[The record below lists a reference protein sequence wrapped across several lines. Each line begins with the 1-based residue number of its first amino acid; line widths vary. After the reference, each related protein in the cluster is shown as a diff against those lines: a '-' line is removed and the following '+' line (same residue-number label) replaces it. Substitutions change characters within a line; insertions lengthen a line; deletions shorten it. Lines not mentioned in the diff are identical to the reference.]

1 MSAIVAASRRHR
13 FPLHAAVLVSACLM
27 GLAMVGLD
35 GWRTW
40 ESRSVTIAEDKIETA
55 NLAQSLAQQT
65 HDTIQAADT
74 VLIGLRERV
83 EHAGAGPLD
92 LDRLHQLMALRLTN
106 LPIIHGLFIYD
117 AAGNWVVNSVL
128 DAPGT
133 LNNADRPYFI
143 YHQTHLDRGVH
154 LGDPV
159 RSKSDGKWVITV
171 SRRLDAPNG
180 DFAGIV
186 TATLAVDS
194 LNKFYETFDVGKHG
208 VISISSTDGIMYAH
222 MPPDQ
227 GLIGTNIASSQG
239 FIEMQRRPQGSFRY
253 KSFLDG
259 EIRLGSYRR
268 LADYPVYIMVA
279 HGMGD
284 LLSSWRQDAILHLL
298 LSTGAAVVIA
308 VLGIRFAA
316 QIKWQQQTEQRYRL
330 LADNSSDAIIC
341 IGADGR
347 KLYVSPAFAAL
358 TGWSVQD
365 CLTREWGSFVHPDD
379 RAAVLAVRDRLGEDI
394 GKVTLTYRIVRNDGA
409 NIWVEASIQQIGE
422 MDGQEGCFV
431 ANIRDITKR
440 KAAEDQVL
448 ALNSELAAQAN
459 TDALTGLANRRSFD
473 TVFLQEW
480 RRAYRDAVPLSLV
493 MIDVDRFKL
502 YNDRYGHQQG
512 DVALQEVAAAINSAV
527 RRPGDFVARYGGEEM
542 VVLLPNTNA
551 AGAALLADRV
561 RVAIEALHLTHAG
574 NGPGHVITASLGA
587 ASLSPRHHAGPNG
600 CKTLLE
606 SADAALYEA
615 KNAGRNRVVTADMAA
630 LEVGAA

>member
-1 MSAIVAASRRHR
+1 MNAIVAASRRHR
-13 FPLHAAVLVSACLM
+13 FPLHAAVLISACFM
-27 GLAMVGLD
+27 GLAMVVLD

-40 ESRSVTIAEDKIETA
+40 DSWSVTIAEDKTETT
-55 NLAQSLAQQT
+55 NLARSLAQQT

-92 LDRLHQLMALRLTN
+92 LDRLHQVMALRVTN

-128 DAPGT
+128 GT
-133 LNNADRPYFI
+133 AGSLNNADRAYFK
-143 YHQTHLDRGVH
+143 YHQSHLDRGVH

-171 SRRLDAPNG
+171 SRRLDSPNG

-186 TATLAVDS
+186 TATIAVDS
-194 LNKFYETFDVGKHG
+194 LNQFYETFDIGKHG
-208 VISISSTDGIMYAH
+208 IISIASTGGVMYAH

-227 GLIGTNIASSQG
+227 GLIGTSIANSQG
-239 FIEMQRRPQGSFRY
+239 FAEMQRRPQAGSFRY
-253 KSFLDG
+253 KSILDG
-259 EIRLGSYRR
+259 EVRLGSYRR
-268 LADYPVYIMVA
+268 LADYPIYIMVA

-284 LLSSWRQDAILHLL
+284 VLSSWRADAILHLM
-298 LSTGAAVVIA
+298 LSASAALVIA
-308 VLGIRFAA
+308 VLGIRFAV
-316 QIKWQQQTEQRYRL
+316 QIKRQQQTEQRYRL
-330 LADNSSDAIIC
+330 LADNSSDAIVC
-341 IGADGR
+341 VGANGR
-347 KLYVSPAFAAL
+347 KLYVSPAFTAL
-358 TGWSVQD
+358 TGWSVEE
-365 CLTREWGSFVHPDD
+365 CMAREWGSFVHPDD
-379 RAAVLAVRDRLGEDI
+379 RDAVLAVRQRLGDDI
-394 GKVTLTYRIVRNDGA
+394 GKVTLAYRFLRRDGSD
-409 NIWVEASIQQIGE
+409 IWVEASIQRIGE

-440 KAAEDQVL
+440 KVAEDQVM

-459 TDALTGLANRRSFD
+459 TDVLTGLANRRSFD

-480 RRAYRDAVPLSLV
+480 RRAYRDAVSLSLL

-512 DVALQEVAAAINSAV
+512 DIALQRVATAINAAV
-527 RRPGDFVARYGGEEM
+527 RRLGDFVARYGGEEM

-551 AGAALLADRV
+551 SGAALLADRV
-561 RVAIEALHLTHAG
+561 RLSIEALRLAHAD
-574 NGPGHVITASLGA
+574 NGPGLVVTASLGA
-587 ASLSPRHHAGPNG
+587 ATISPRHYTGPDG

-606 SADAALYEA
+606 SADAALYDA
-615 KNAGRNRVVTADMAA
+615 KRMGRNRVATGELVAM
-630 LEVGAA
+630 LP